1 MGSLT
6 AVGFVATPLGELAA
20 GVFVGAA
27 AVLLLGMLLSAVASN
42 NQASPSKQCGCEFEP
57 ASGNQS
63 SSAAFS
69 ALIDPSG
76 TVFSADG
83 VPIPGATAVL
93 EKAPTPEGPFSLVD
107 AASPGVQPHLNPEKT
122 NQDGQF
128 HWDVISDYYK
138 VVASAPGC
146 HAPGNPAQA
155 TVSTPAL
162 AVPPPQVGLDLVLQC
177 AHQAAPPRP
186 LVTSLSSGESLE
198 KGGGQIE
205 IVGRHFTPSAT
216 VRFGGAPALS
226 VTFESPELVLASVPP
241 GKGTVNVVVTT
252 EGGTSSAAAAA
263 RLVYASAPAISK
275 VSPPSGP
282 PAGGTTVTIFGTGL
296 DNTEVV
302 RVGRAYA
309 TNFAVKSDQEI
320 ELTVP
325 PGTRGAV
332 DVIVTT
338 PVGQSAVSRADRFTY
353 RPARAIRTYPPR
365 S

>member
-1 MGSLT
+1 M
-6 AVGFVATPLGELAA
+6 
-20 GVFVGAA
+20 
-27 AVLLLGMLLSAVASN
+27 
-42 NQASPSKQCGCEFEP
+42 
-57 ASGNQS
+57 
-63 SSAAFS
+63 
-69 ALIDPSG
+69 
-76 TVFSADG
+76 
-83 VPIPGATAVL
+83 
-93 EKAPTPEGPFSLVD
+93 
-107 AASPGVQPHLNPEKT
+107 
-122 NQDGQF
+122 
-128 HWDVISDYYK
+128 
-138 VVASAPGC
+138 
-146 HAPGNPAQA
+146 
-155 TVSTPAL
+155 
-162 AVPPPQVGLDLVLQC
+162 PPPQVGLDLVLQC

-302 RVGRAYA
+302 RVGR
-309 TNFAVKSDQEI
+309 
-320 ELTVP
+320 P
-325 PGTRGAV
+325 
-332 DVIVTT
+332 T
-338 PVGQSAVSRADRFTY
+338 PQTSQ
-353 RPARAIRTYPPR
+353 
-365 S
+365 